1 MFKQNEGK
9 LDRTI
14 RMVAGVLSLY
24 LSLFVLDGVFKTIAL
39 VLGIVL
45 VITGS
50 LGFCGLYT
58 LLGINTCPIKVKT
71 VVKPKKK

>member
-71 VVKPKKK
+71 VVRSKKK

>member
-24 LSLFVLDGVFKTIAL
+24 LSLFALDGVFKTIAL